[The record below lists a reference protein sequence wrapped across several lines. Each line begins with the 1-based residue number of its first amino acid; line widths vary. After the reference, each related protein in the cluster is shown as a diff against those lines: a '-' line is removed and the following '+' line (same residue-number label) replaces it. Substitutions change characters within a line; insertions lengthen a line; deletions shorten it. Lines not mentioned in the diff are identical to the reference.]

1 MDNGTH
7 CVVVNSVA
15 YLVCAKDDVFHDV
28 IKHLGGYVWGDSP
41 MHMTGSHLVI
51 LPGSVE
57 LHCGETKAGGG
68 STAYL
73 PMFIGFEETVPS
85 ALPTYSRSIPS
96 VGGLPSR
103 QRFTP

>member
-1 MDNGTH
+1 MDIGTH
-7 CVVVNSVA
+7 CVVANPVA
-15 YLVCAKDDVFHDV
+15 YLVCAKGDAFHDE
-28 IKHLGGYVWGDSP
+28 IRHLGGYVWGDSP

-57 LHCGETKAGGG
+57 LHCGETNAGG

-73 PMFIGFEETVPS
+73 PMCIGSEETVPS